1 MVLPYNNCVRKMSLM
16 EILKG
21 SVGKKVCLIHD
32 EKDRSHSVI
41 GTIESV
47 DAEAIVL
54 RTDFNVKNVIPL
66 RCVLKVKEVLNEA
79 VR

>member
-1 MVLPYNNCVRKMSLM
+1 M
-16 EILKG
+16 EILRN

-41 GTIESV
+41 GIIESV

-54 RTDFNVKNVIPL
+54 RTDFDVKNVIPL
-66 RCVLKVKEVLNEA
+66 RCILKLKEIRDEGVS
-79 VR
+79 R